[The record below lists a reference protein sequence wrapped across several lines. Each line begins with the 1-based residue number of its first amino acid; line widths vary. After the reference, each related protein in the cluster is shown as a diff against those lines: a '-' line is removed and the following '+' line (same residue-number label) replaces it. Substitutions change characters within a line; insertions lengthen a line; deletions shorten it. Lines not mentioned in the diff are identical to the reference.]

1 MNTILSDLSLT
12 HWLAILL
19 SALPAL
25 LNLFIFIYVRVK
37 FPSDK
42 ISRVFS
48 FYLIALI
55 SFQVSDT
62 FLRMSNTLEAA
73 TMWSSIFMFGVLF
86 MTPIGLHFTLL
97 FIGKKKIADSFVF
110 QLFLY
115 LPVAVLL
122 ILLLVGK
129 TAFQF
134 YPSDFW
140 GWVYKDAA
148 SPISI
153 LSGYLAG
160 SQGIMMLVLLIVHAV
175 RSPAGSM
182 KRKQS
187 QLMAAGL
194 SIPLVMAI
202 CTEVVLPLI
211 NGEKSIPL
219 SSAFMTFFSASILIA
234 LKRLGLFSVSSLQT
248 ETILQAMKDV
258 IIIVSPDRKIQYVN
272 KQGEIILGIKDV
284 DKHDQ
289 HLEDFLT
296 LKNEEA
302 GKITDQLIFPVL
314 EGENAI
320 SYSTE
325 FISESGR
332 RIPVLISATSFRGL
346 PGKQLVMLLIH
357 DMSELIQAEKQLAIH
372 EEELKEKKEELN
384 TFFYRT
390 THDLKGPVASIIGLT
405 RLAKKETDVKVIG
418 MCVDKIEQS
427 ASRLDNIL
435 LDFIKI
441 MQIKER
447 TTEIQLINFYK
458 LSDSIVQS
466 IKYSTGRDIVD
477 FKVWVE
483 PNLIFHGD
491 EKLIDTILYNLVAN
505 AVNYRKQN
513 GEEDPFVYIQI
524 RSFGNGIMM
533 KVMDNG
539 IGIRKDVQSK
549 IFNLFFRGTED
560 SKGTGLGLYI
570 LKNALDKLNGRVILE
585 SEINKG
591 STFSVYLPDLNPAMP
606 STNLTVVYSSAS

>member
-1 MNTILSDLSLT
+1 MNTILSGLSLT
-12 HWLAILL
+12 HWPAILL

-25 LNLFIFIYVRVK
+25 LNIFIFIYVRVK

-42 ISRVFS
+42 ISKVFS

-55 SFQVSDT
+55 SFQLSDT
-62 FLRMSNTLEAA
+62 FLRMSTTLETA

-97 FIGKKKIADSFVF
+97 FTGKKKIADSFAF

-122 ILLLVGK
+122 IMLLVGK

-140 GWVYKDAA
+140 GWVYKDTA
-148 SPISI
+148 SPLSI

-160 SQGIMMLVLLIVHAV
+160 TQGIIMLALLITHTLK
-175 RSPAGSM
+175 SPAGSM

-187 QLMAAGL
+187 LLMAAGL

-219 SSAFMTFFSASILIA
+219 SSATMTLFSASILIA

-258 IIIVSPDRKIQYVN
+258 IIIISPDRKIQYVN
-272 KQGEIILGIKDV
+272 KQGEITLGIKDV
-284 DKHDQ
+284 ESHDQ
-289 HLEDFLT
+289 QLEDFLT

-302 GKITDQLIFPVL
+302 GKITDQLIVPVL

-346 PGKQLVMLLIH
+346 SGKQLVMLLIH

-458 LSDSIVQS
+458 LSDNIVQS

-524 RSFGNGIMM
+524 RSFGEGIMM

-570 LKNALDKLNGRVILE
+570 LKNALDKLKGRVILE
-585 SEINKG
+585 SELNKG